1 MQLGRGCK
9 SDPLLLRDS
18 KPILC
23 CAKISN
29 IISIEVVD
37 GLYKKK
43 IGRAHKGRLSFVVNY
58 EKISSL
64 EFVGPCFYDH
74 RSLLRGSSA
83 NGT

>member
-9 SDPLLLRDS
+9 SDPPFKRLQAY
-18 KPILC
+18 PMLC
-23 CAKISN
+23 KNFQHHQHRS
-29 IISIEVVD
+29 
-37 GLYKKK
+37 GRWPLQKKF
-43 IGRAHKGRLSFVVNY
+43 GRAHKGRLSFVVNY

-74 RSLLRGSSA
+74 RSLRGSSA